1 VASGELAAKLSV
13 AGAVE
18 PADGTL
24 AEPDAEPADVTVA
37 EPDAEPDD
45 ATAVALATEDG
56 AADAVGTDTGAP
68 WPSACMG
75 SPRQN
80 PVQTNRNRLRE
91 ATVAARLNH
100 AALRPRRPCLLPI
113 SAQHQMMPVGHLT
126 GQTSD
131 DAP

>member
-1 VASGELAAKLSV
+1 MASGETAAKLSV
-13 AGAVE
+13 AGTV
-18 PADGTL
+18 
-24 AEPDAEPADVTVA
+24 EPADVTVA

-45 ATAVALATEDG
+45 VTVAEPDDATAVVLSTERG
-56 AADAVGTDTGAP
+56 AAEAVGTDTSAP
-68 WPSACMG
+68 WPNACMG
-75 SPRQN
+75 SPIQN

-91 ATVAARLNH
+91 ATVAARLNQ

-126 GQTSD
+126 DQTFG